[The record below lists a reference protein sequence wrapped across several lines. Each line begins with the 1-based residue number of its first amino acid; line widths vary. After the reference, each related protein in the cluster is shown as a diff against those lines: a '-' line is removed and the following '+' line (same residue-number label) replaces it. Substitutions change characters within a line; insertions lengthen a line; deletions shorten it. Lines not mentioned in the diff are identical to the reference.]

1 MEGDDDKIIL
11 LSTSFQIFPILGT
24 NCCCCNVIFFLCWQY
39 TMFSFCCIVLS
50 LIALSTAPPDEVYYV
65 YVDCMAGLRAEIGWD
80 APNENN
86 APILNYIVQY
96 STTTPDKW
104 FDFNNSYVAPNLRS
118 IEVNLS
124 PWATYMIR
132 VLARNKIG
140 VSDPNY
146 PSGTTCTTEADT
158 PDRNPEN
165 VIGEGSKPNNLVIF
179 WTVFIFIFIYNSI
192 CNYRIVSIYSTPPL
206 I

>member
-1 MEGDDDKIIL
+1 MA
-11 LSTSFQIFPILGT
+11 PIY
-24 NCCCCNVIFFLCWQY
+24 VIFY
-39 TMFSFCCIVLS
+39 VVLLNKLLIS
-50 LIALSTAPPDEVYYV
+50 LVPLSTAPPDEVYNV
-65 YVDCMAGLRAEIGWD
+65 FVDCMAGRRAQIGWV

-96 STTTPDKW
+96 NTTTPDKW
-104 FDFNNSYVAPNLRS
+104 FDFDSTVPPNLRS

-124 PWATYMIR
+124 AWANYKFR

-165 VIGEGSKPNNLVIF
+165 VIGEGNKPNNLVIF

-192 CNYRIVSIYSTPPL
+192 CNYRIVSIYSIPPL